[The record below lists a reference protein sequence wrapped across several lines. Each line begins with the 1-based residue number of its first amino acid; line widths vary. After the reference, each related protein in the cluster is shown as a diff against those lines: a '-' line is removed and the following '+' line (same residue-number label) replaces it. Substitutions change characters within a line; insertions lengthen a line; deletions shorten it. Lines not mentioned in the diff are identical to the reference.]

1 MLKLR
6 TLVVMSM
13 VTVNSMAA
21 PEISFSG
28 YLDADV
34 CGFTGILLYKQ

>member
-6 TLVVMSM
+6 TCRNVM

-34 CGFTGILLYKQ
+34 GGYGDLTYKQ